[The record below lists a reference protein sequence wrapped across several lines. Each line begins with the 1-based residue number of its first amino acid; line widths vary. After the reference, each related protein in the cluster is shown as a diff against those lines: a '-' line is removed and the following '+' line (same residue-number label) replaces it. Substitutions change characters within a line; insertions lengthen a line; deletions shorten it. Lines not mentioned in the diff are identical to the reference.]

1 MKTADMNLRIIPGVF
16 TGVKKPYRSRDGA
29 HYFVFKFI
37 DKGNCIDIVCKKHP
51 SLNGRSSNPR
61 KTHIFRSG
69 KLCFVP
75 GREPRYQW
83 RAEQLAAQWAEYFLE
98 YRRTGQV
105 QK

>member
-1 MKTADMNLRIIPGVF
+1 MNLTIIPGVF
-16 TGVKKPYRSRDGA
+16 TGVKKPYRSKDGA
-29 HYFVFKFI
+29 HYFVFKFN
-37 DKGNCIDIVCKKHP
+37 DKGNYIDIICKKHP
-51 SLNGRSSNPR
+51 SFNGRSSNPR
-61 KTHIFRSG
+61 KTHIFHSG